1 MRDFEY
7 LQAENIEKE
16 FGGATPVRA
25 LGGVNITVAQGEFA
39 ALVGASGC
47 GKSTLLRILAGLDAP
62 TSGRAFFH
70 REDGD
75 ELIEDPSRDRAMVF
89 QSYTSFPWLSV
100 RRNVE
105 FPLLLRP
112 DGGDRAERKAKVDHY
127 LELMGLA
134 EFDSQYPNTLSGGM
148 RQRVAIARTLVNEP
162 GVLLMDEPFGALDAQ
177 TRWQMQDLLLHVWTD
192 NRCTVLF
199 VTHDIEEAVYL
210 ADKVYVFS
218 PRPGVIRAVKDIDFP
233 RPRDPD
239 IKLSEHFKNLQVQIL
254 NVITE
259 TVMSAA
265 KERAAA
271 EPGPGDLKK
280 TLVERHHHGGDGG

>member
-7 LQAENIEKE
+7 LQMENLEKA
-16 FGGATPVRA
+16 FGGLTPVRA
-25 LGGVNITVAQGEFA
+25 LGGVNMKVAQGEFA

-47 GKSTLLRILAGLDAP
+47 GKSTLLRIIAGLDTPSA
-62 TSGRAFFH
+62 GRAFFH

-75 ELIEDPSRDRAMVF
+75 EPIESPSRDRAMVF

-105 FPLLLRP
+105 FPLLLHP
-112 DGGDRAERKAKVDHY
+112 DGGNREERKAKVDHY
-127 LELMGLA
+127 LELMGLT
-134 EFDSQYPNTLSGGM
+134 EFASQYPNTLSGGM

-162 GVLLMDEPFGALDAQ
+162 GLLLMDEPFGALDAQ
-177 TRWQMQDLLLHVWTD
+177 TRWQMQDLLLNVWGSS
-192 NRCTVLF
+192 RCTVLF

-239 IKLSEHFKNLQVQIL
+239 IKLTDRFKTLQVEIL

-259 TVMSAA
+259 TVMTAA
-265 KERAAA
+265 KETAAGGR
-271 EPGPGDLKK
+271 GPEDLKK
-280 TLVERHHHGGDGG
+280 TLVEKPHHGGDGA